1 MGGAAGGVVQQV
13 PVQLALKRPL
23 VPLAQLRAHEQQLLA
38 GVTQH
43 IGVEPPDAR
52 QLPPVVAGHLA
63 PQAALHMHHL
73 VVGQGQ
79 HIVLREGV
87 DHGEGHI
94 PVVELAEIGVH
105 LQIVAQVVH
114 PSHVPLQVKAQSPLL
129 RRVGHQRPRRGL
141 LRHHQ
146 GGAVDGKR
154 RAVQRPQKLDSLQ
167 ILPAAV
173 PVGPPCA
180 ALPVVVQ
187 IQHGR
192 HRVHPQAVDVV
203 LPQPVGRGGQQEA
216 AHLRLAEVEHPGTP
230 AGVLPLQRVAVLVQ
244 AGAVKLDEAVAV
256 LAEVGGHPVQDHT
269 HPCLMQGVH
278 QRHEI
283 VGRTVAAGGG
293 EVAGT
298 LIAPAVVQRVLRH
311 RQQLHKVVAHALDI
325 GGQLLGQLPVAE
337 AGAVLVASPRAQMHL
352 VDQQRPVHR
361 RLGGALLPPRP
372 VMPAVAGQVI
382 DLAVGTG
389 AGLGVEGEGIRLP
402 YRAAVRTGDDVL
414 IAVVYGGG
422 VHRQRPHAV
431 LVAVHIRALPVVEV
445 TGQRHTPGVGRPDA
459 ERIALRGGM
468 RAQICIRAVP
478 APAAVQLHLLGHAL
492 SPLQHHT
499 TSAAPM
505 AAKQGGRH
513 LYLCLYC
520 ILFVFLRQ

>member
-1 MGGAAGGVVQQV
+1 
-13 PVQLALKRPL
+13 
-23 VPLAQLRAHEQQLLA
+23 
-38 GVTQH
+38 
-43 IGVEPPDAR
+43 
-52 QLPPVVAGHLA
+52 
-63 PQAALHMHHL
+63 
-73 VVGQGQ
+73 
-79 HIVLREGV
+79 
-87 DHGEGHI
+87 
-94 PVVELAEIGVH
+94 
-105 LQIVAQVVH
+105 
-114 PSHVPLQVKAQSPLL
+114 
-129 RRVGHQRPRRGL
+129 
-141 LRHHQ
+141 
-146 GGAVDGKR
+146 
-154 RAVQRPQKLDSLQ
+154 
-167 ILPAAV
+167 
-173 PVGPPCA
+173 
-180 ALPVVVQ
+180 
-187 IQHGR
+187 
-192 HRVHPQAVDVV
+192 
-203 LPQPVGRGGQQEA
+203 
-216 AHLRLAEVEHPGTP
+216 
-230 AGVLPLQRVAVLVQ
+230 
-244 AGAVKLDEAVAV
+244 
-256 LAEVGGHPVQDHT
+256 
-269 HPCLMQGVH
+269 MQGVH

-337 AGAVLVASPRAQMHL
+337 AGAVLVAAPRAQMHL
-352 VDQQRPVHR
+352 VDQQRPVHL

-372 VMPAVAGQVI
+372 VMPAVTGQVI
-382 DLAVGTG
+382 DLAVGAG
-389 AGLGVEGEGIRLP
+389 AGLGVEGEGICLP
-402 YRAAVRTGDDVL
+402 YRAAVRTGNDVL
-414 IAVVYGGG
+414 IAVVYGSG

-431 LVAVHIRALPVVEV
+431 LVAAHIRALPVVEV

-459 ERIALRGGM
+459 ERITLRGGM